1 MELRHLRYFIAVA
14 EALSFSRAATRL
26 RLSQPSLSTQIRD
39 LETELHVK
47 LLERDRSNVSL
58 TDAGSVFLKEARSVL
73 TRADKAV
80 ARAREAAA
88 GITGELRIATVDSLT
103 IKFLP
108 GSLTRLHAS
117 TPTARVHVQE
127 RAPSEQLPLL
137 QAGKLHVGFVPM
149 HFARLAAGRGLG
161 KVNIIRCPL
170 AVMMSAAHPLAK
182 QPGLHLLE
190 LAESTFI
197 HITMFGSDAQ
207 RMWTEEICEHMGFVA
222 RIGASAS
229 TVDNLMSLVSAG
241 AGVMLIPIAAQRPE
255 TPGVVVIPLLDPGL
269 DYELHMMYNEKY
281 PSDLRDTFMDIV
293 KEEVAKLGPMYSPL
307 AEGSAPPK
315 SNHKRSRN
323 GNGNHGGTGD
333 GTSTSDG
340 DAASDGSHRPHASK
354 ARK

>member
-58 TDAGSVFLKEARSVL
+58 TDAGTVFLKEARSVL
-73 TRADKAV
+73 ARAEKAV

-88 GITGELRIATVDSLT
+88 GITGELRIATVDLLT

-108 GSLTRLHAS
+108 GSLTRLHSS
-117 TPTARVHVQE
+117 TPTAKVHVQE

-137 QAGKLHVGFVPM
+137 QAGKIHVGFVPM

-161 KVNIIRCPL
+161 KVGIIHCPL
-170 AVMMSAAHPLAK
+170 AVMMSASNPLAK
-182 QPGLHLLE
+182 KPGLHLLE
-190 LAESTFI
+190 LADSTFI

-207 RMWTEEICEHMGFVA
+207 RMWTEEICESMGFVA
-222 RIGASAS
+222 RIGTSAT

-241 AGVMLIPIAAQRPE
+241 AGVMLIPIVAQRPE
-255 TPGVVVIPLLDPGL
+255 TPGVVVVPLLDKGL
-269 DYELHMMYNEKY
+269 DYELHMMYNQKF
-281 PSDLRDTFMDIV
+281 PSDLRDTFMEIV
-293 KEEVAKLGPMYSPL
+293 KEEVIKLGPEYSPL
-307 AEGSAPPK
+307 AEGAPSATARAK
-315 SNHKRSRN
+315 SNHKRGHN
-323 GNGNHGGTGD
+323 GHENGSGGGNENHART
-333 GTSTSDG
+333 
-340 DAASDGSHRPHASK
+340 SK

>member
-39 LETELHVK
+39 LEAELHVK

-58 TDAGSVFLKEARSVL
+58 TDAGTVFLKEARSVL
-73 TRADKAV
+73 ARAEKAV

-88 GITGELRIATVDSLT
+88 GITGELRIATVDLLT

-117 TPTARVHVQE
+117 MPTAKVHVHE

-137 QAGKLHVGFVPM
+137 QAGKIHVGFVPM
-149 HFARLAAGRGLG
+149 HFARLAAGRGLA
-161 KVNIIRCPL
+161 KVNIIHCPL
-170 AVMMSAAHPLAK
+170 AVMMSTSNPLAK
-182 QPGLHLLE
+182 RSGVHLME

-207 RMWTEEICEHMGFVA
+207 RMWTEEICERTGFVA
-222 RIGASAS
+222 RIGASA
-229 TVDNLMSLVSAG
+229 TTADNLMSLVSAG
-241 AGVMLIPIAAQRPE
+241 AGVVLIPIVAQRPE
-255 TPGVVVIPLLDPGL
+255 TPGVVVVPLLDEGL

-281 PSDLRDTFMDIV
+281 PSDLRDTFIDIV
-293 KEEVAKLGPMYSPL
+293 KEEVARLGPEYSPL
-307 AEGSAPPK
+307 AEGAALVK
-315 SNHKRSRN
+315 THRKRGHR
-323 GNGNHGGTGD
+323 GNGSGNDSSTGD
-333 GTSTSDG
+333 GD
-340 DAASDGSHRPHASK
+340 HRHPATK
-354 ARK
+354 AGKSQ